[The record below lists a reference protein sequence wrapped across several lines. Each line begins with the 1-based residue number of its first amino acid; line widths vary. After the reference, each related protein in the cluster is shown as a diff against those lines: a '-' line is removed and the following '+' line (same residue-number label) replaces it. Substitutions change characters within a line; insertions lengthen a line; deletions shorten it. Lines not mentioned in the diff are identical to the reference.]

1 LKPGGVYV
9 LVGGPMSRIFAALLL
24 GPLISLTGDRKMGLQ
39 MGWKP
44 FERQDVAILRE
55 LIEAG
60 KIQPVI
66 DRRYVLAHVPDA
78 LRYLES
84 GEARGKIVITI

>member
-1 LKPGGVYV
+1 
-9 LVGGPMSRIFAALLL
+9 MSRILAALLL
-24 GPLISLTGDRKMGLQ
+24 GPLISLAGNRKMGLQ

-44 FERQDVAILRE
+44 FKQQDVAILRD

-60 KIQPVI
+60 KIKPVI
-66 DRRYVLAHVPDA
+66 DRRYGLTQVPDA